1 MNSKIVT
8 VKDPKELV
16 GLYAKYGEN
25 YYRIEDAKL
34 HYDNIVI
41 SMSLHSMIVLKGQE
55 LKLYE
60 LEKHESYDT
69 EKICVG
75 KTIESVT
82 HYGDF
87 SHGSVQQSSDTI
99 TTRFT
104 DGSEWDIRSRLLT
117 EIMRHSQAQ
126 RLKKH
131 FSQREIKMRFDY
143 ESYGLD
149 EQQSLLG
156 ISLDYQRDYLN
167 ETICKNE
174 AFQFLLSRIA
184 IKTQP
189 ETRQARLRFI
199 RECNEE
205 FEAHL
210 G

>member
-25 YYRIEDAKL
+25 YYRVEDAKL

-41 SMSLHSMIVLKGQE
+41 SMSLHSMTVLKGQE

-87 SHGSVQQSSDTI
+87 SHRSVQQSSDTI
-99 TTRFT
+99 TIRFT

-117 EIMRHSQAQ
+117 E
-126 RLKKH
+126 
-131 FSQREIKMRFDY
+131 DY
-143 ESYGLD
+143 ETFTGSTLKETFFTKEDKD
-149 EQQSLLG
+149 E
-156 ISLDYQRDYLN
+156 I
-167 ETICKNE
+167 
-174 AFQFLLSRIA
+174 
-184 IKTQP
+184 
-189 ETRQARLRFI
+189 
-199 RECNEE
+199 
-205 FEAHL
+205 
-210 G
+210 